1 MLLFVGLGNPGREHA
16 AQRHNIGFM
25 ALDAIAARHGAP
37 PFRARFQGLASELPL
52 GEDRVVLLKPETY
65 MNESG
70 RSVGAAARFHKVPLA
85 DIVVFH
91 DELDIAPG
99 AVRVK
104 TGGGNAG
111 HNGLRSITALLGN
124 EYRRVRL
131 GIGHPGI
138 KELVLGHVLGP
149 FAKGE
154 ATWLRALCEAVA
166 AEAPDLVHR
175 LDDQFQNRVNQA
187 VAAARS

>member
-25 ALDAIAARHGAP
+25 ALDAIAARHQAP
-37 PFRARFQGLASELPL
+37 PFRSRFQGLASELPL
-52 GEDRVVLLKPETY
+52 GDDRVVLLKPETY

-70 RSVGAAARFHKVPLA
+70 RSVGEAARFYKLTLR

-99 AVRVK
+99 TVRVK

-124 EYRRVRL
+124 DYRRVRL

-138 KELVLGHVLGP
+138 KELVLGHVLGN

-154 ATWLRALCEAVA
+154 ATWLRALCDVVA
-166 AEAPDLVHR
+166 AEAPDLVRR
-175 LDDQFQNRVNQA
+175 LDDQFQNKANQT